1 MSFLHGK
8 GSLEGFSI
16 GAVVEAQCKV
26 TAHALVPLNLQ
37 TDVWAPA
44 AATKD
49 KDER

>member
-1 MSFLHGK
+1 MEK
-8 GSLEGFSI
+8 GLSRGLKM
-16 GAVVEAQCKV
+16 VLLLRAQCKV